1 MGCHQF
7 LRIFV
12 AAMFEE
18 SVTHNTDRHRQTAW
32 HYPLCRQHWNTQL
45 ISKYFPTTD
54 LVFFYVMIV
63 EVNASLH
70 VLLRDRKMKC
80 TSTWCW
86 TLSQRRCTG
95 LPDILTR
102 PRASF
107 LSYMWRYFF
116 FSPDL
121 SPQPLQPSP
130 MWTSYLTTLISF
142 FLTPLQV
149 YMYQLFRSLA
159 YIHSQGVCHR
169 DIKPQNLLVD
179 PETAIL
185 KLCDFGRWAWCL
197 HNDQRWKNKKS
208 FCSAWKLAHALL
220 QSVFRLDRFCS
231 AKQLVRGEPNVSYI
245 CSRYYRAP
253 ELIFG
258 ATDYTANIDIW
269 SAGCVL
275 AELLL
280 GQPIFPGDSGVDQ
293 LVEIIKVR
301 VSILNWCCKHY
312 SEISTVHWEVFCQQ
326 MWFAACYFCL
336 VLFCFFLFLSN
347 MKLPFYLFLFCQQ

>member
-1 MGCHQF
+1 M
-7 LRIFV
+7 FV
-12 AAMFEE
+12 AATFEE

-45 ISKYFPTTD
+45 ISNDTVLYWFCF
-54 LVFFYVMIV
+54 VFYVMIV
-63 EVNASLH
+63 EVNVSLH
-70 VLLRDRKMKC
+70 VLLLDRKMKC

-95 LPDILTR
+95 LPGILTR

-116 FSPDL
+116 FPDL

-130 MWTSYLTTLISF
+130 MWTSYLTTLVSF
-142 FLTPLQV
+142 RVTPLQV

-197 HNDQRWKNKKS
+197 HNGQRWKKKKT
-208 FCSAWKLAHALL
+208 FCSALKLANALL
-220 QSVFRLDRFCS
+220 QSVFRLDQFCS

-301 VSILNWCCKHY
+301 VSIFNWCCKHH
-312 SEISTVHWEVFCQQ
+312 SEISTVSWCGLLPAVF
-326 MWFAACYFCL
+326 
-336 VLFCFFLFLSN
+336 VLCCFFCFVFYFFLSN
-347 MKLPFYLFLFCQQ
+347 MKLPFYLFFCFLTN